1 MTISSARDVKAKLF
15 LYLDEY
21 KMYSLSSQLF
31 EGLTEEV
38 IHFHSKKKE
47 NKEEQHGPLASG
59 RLLGDIMSESDGRA
73 ERRFLFD
80 YAYTIFESRILDE
93 NLVSC
98 IPNATSTDCQLDV
111 IDKSFVKVTGKIRFN
126 DFTAVQRII
135 ESLNKMNEAIQYVST
150 FEERNLA
157 ISALRMQL
165 QDADSKIKREL
176 HSQLSKLSSWKSEG
190 QIDQDY
196 INKLMY
202 LLSFG
207 YGDHLEAQISLS
219 PPSGKKTRTVTA
231 ILNREYMRESMAM
244 EIKKYSRK
252 PNQHF
257 TILGVVTQSGNP
269 RPAENP
275 PLNDIE
281 SETPIETVAPES
293 GEESFG
299 ESSPGHLKTHISSMV
314 ENVAEIE
321 RNFIGCLENE
331 IIIDPIAIYREI

>member
-1 MTISSARDVKAKLF
+1 M
-15 LYLDEY
+15 
-21 KMYSLSSQLF
+21 MYSLSSQLF

-98 IPNATSTDCQLDV
+98 IPDASSTDLQLDV
-111 IDKSFVKVTGKIRFN
+111 TDKSFVKVTGKIRFN

-135 ESLNKMNEAIQYVST
+135 ESLNKMNEASQYVST

-157 ISALRMQL
+157 ISALKLQL

-190 QIDQDY
+190 QIDQEY
-196 INKLMY
+196 INKLVY

-207 YGDHLEAQISLS
+207 YGDHLEAQISPT
-219 PPSGKKTRTVTA
+219 PPNGKKSRTFTA

-244 EIKKYSRK
+244 EIKKYSWK

-257 TILGVVTQSGNP
+257 TILGVVTQIGSP
-269 RPAENP
+269 QPAGNP

-281 SETPIETVAPES
+281 SETSIDTITQES
-293 GEESFG
+293 DEESFG
-299 ESSPGHLKTHISSMV
+299 QSSPGHLKTHISSMV

-321 RNFIGCLENE
+321 RNFTGCLENE